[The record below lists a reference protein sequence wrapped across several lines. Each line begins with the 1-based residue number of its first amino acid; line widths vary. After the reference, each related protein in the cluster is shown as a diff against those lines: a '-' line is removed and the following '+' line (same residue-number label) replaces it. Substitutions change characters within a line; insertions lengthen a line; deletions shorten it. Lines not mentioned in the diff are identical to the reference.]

1 MDLWFSPAMAS
12 TSRIETTE
20 LNSQVGG
27 HAGILMN
34 EDGELV
40 IKPALPREL
49 AFYQQIRNDKTFS
62 SLLPYVPSFIG
73 TLRLEGEVDY
83 SKPQEEGI
91 AVKPFAEKK
100 DRCFSGQVSDMLMR
114 FLINTIPSIGEY
126 LVSVFE
132 AQHHGYQARDDVI
145 RR

>member
-1 MDLWFSPAMAS
+1 VTELISHRSFVIYSQKQIFFDMGPWFLPTMAS
-12 TSRIETTE
+12 MSNIETTE
-20 LNSQVGG
+20 LNTQVGG
-27 HAGILMN
+27 HAGIFMN

-62 SLLPYVPSFIG
+62 SLLPYIPSFMG

-100 DRCFSGQVSDMLMR
+100 DRCFLTQVSDMLMG
-114 FLINTIPSIGEY
+114 FFNKYNP
-126 LVSVFE
+126 
-132 AQHHGYQARDDVI
+132 
-145 RR
+145 

>member
-1 MDLWFSPAMAS
+1 VIYSQKQIFFDMDPWLPPTMAS
-12 TSRIETTE
+12 TSNIETIE

-27 HAGILMN
+27 HAGILTN

-62 SLLPYVPSFIG
+62 TLLPYVPSFIG
-73 TLRLEGEVDY
+73 TLRLEGKVDY

-91 AVKPFAEKK
+91 AVQQFAEKK
-100 DRCFSGQVSDMLMR
+100 DRCFLGQVSDMLM
-114 FLINTIPSIGEY
+114 E
-126 LVSVFE
+126 VFN
-132 AQHHGYQARDDVI
+132 QYNP
-145 RR
+145 

>member
-1 MDLWFSPAMAS
+1 MDPWLPPTMAS
-12 TSRIETTE
+12 TSNIETIE

-27 HAGILMN
+27 HAGILTN

-62 SLLPYVPSFIG
+62 TLLPYVPSFIG
-73 TLRLEGEVDY
+73 TLRLEGKVDY

-100 DRCFSGQVSDMLMR
+100 DRCFLGQVSDMLM
-114 FLINTIPSIGEY
+114 G
-126 LVSVFE
+126 VFN
-132 AQHHGYQARDDVI
+132 QYNP
-145 RR
+145 